1 MEQDKKD
8 AEQAKKNA
16 KKSSLLSFLG
26 NGGGSGDSDEGAIEF
41 SLAGLFKII
50 LCQHPAND
58 SERQQLARI
67 AESLDTLGKRLENIE
82 RWARVF
88 NSHLRKI
95 EYATCCAL
103 ASRRLHTFATT

>member
-1 MEQDKKD
+1 MEAEKKE
-8 AEQAKKNA
+8 AEEAKKSA

-58 SERQQLARI
+58 SERQQLSRI

-82 RWARVF
+82 R
-88 NSHLRKI
+88 
-95 EYATCCAL
+95 
-103 ASRRLHTFATT
+103 